1 MLPWRLCEARLR
13 AGTYLGLTEAATA
26 VVVVEEMVES
36 GAVSKFELEMV
47 VGKTKSAG
55 RRSATEKRRRI
66 ACCESMS
73 INL

>member
-1 MLPWRLCEARLR
+1 MLPWRLCETRLR
-13 AGTYLGLTEAATA
+13 AGAYLGLTEAATA

-36 GAVSKFELEMV
+36 GAVSKFELEV
-47 VGKTKSAG
+47 VGITKSAG
-55 RRSATEKRRRI
+55 RRSATEQRRRI